1 MSIARKT
8 TSKRQRSGLPAGMT
22 LCLCLVLPGFFIAC
36 PKSDKGPNNARVG
49 ISRSEPPTPPVASAV
64 GFNGERAM
72 THARKQ
78 VEFGPRPPGSP
89 ELAKTREYIITEL
102 KSYGLVVSTDEFK
115 AKTPKGEKK
124 MVNITAEVPGELT
137 DVIIIA
143 SHYETKYYE
152 DMYFVGANDP
162 AASVGTLVEL
172 GRVLAAKQERPKF
185 TFWLVFFD
193 GEEALCEGWDDCG
206 TPEEPDNTYGSRH
219 YVSEL
224 RNRNE
229 LNRIGA
235 MVLLDL
241 IGYKNLELRRDTMS
255 TKWLVDTI
263 WQTGRELSY
272 DDIFLNESEDVGGDD
287 HVPFLRAGIDAVDII
302 QLSSYPY
309 WHRADDTLDKISPRS
324 MKIVGDVVL
333 ASLPK
338 IEQRL
343 LKKR

>member
-1 MSIARKT
+1 MA
-8 TSKRQRSGLPAGMT
+8 
-22 LCLCLVLPGFFIAC
+22 
-36 PKSDKGPNNARVG
+36 
-49 ISRSEPPTPPVASAV
+49 
-64 GFNGERAM
+64 
-72 THARKQ
+72 HARKQ

-89 ELAKTREYIITEL
+89 ELAKTREYIIGEL
-102 KSYGLVVSTDEFK
+102 RSFGLVVSTGEFI

-124 MVNITAEVPGELT
+124 MVNITAEVPGELN
-137 DVIIIA
+137 DVIIIS
-143 SHYETKYYE
+143 SHYETKYYK
-152 DMYFVGANDP
+152 DMQFVGANDP
-162 AASVGTLVEL
+162 AASAGTLVEL

-185 TFWLVFFD
+185 TYWLVFFD

-255 TKWLVDTI
+255 TRWLVDII
-263 WQTGRELSY
+263 WQTGRELGY
-272 DDIFLNESEDVGGDD
+272 GAIFLNESEDVGGDD

-338 IEQRL
+338 IEERL